1 MDPSDLKQKLLD
13 ETFKAMGLSSNSPL
27 RLLLEP
33 VFAPAAQRF
42 AEVALRFDDDVATV
56 GFRAAAL
63 RLLPRFIRNVHV
75 DGTERIPPEGPLLV
89 VSNHPGTVDAL
100 VIASHLPRPD
110 LKIVVS
116 GVPFLR
122 SLSATA
128 QHLIYTSADIH
139 ERMNVVRSIIRHL
152 GQGGSV
158 LIFPSGG
165 IDPDPALMPGAADEI
180 ETWSPSLDLIVRRLS
195 SVNVLITAVG
205 GVLHDAWVKSPFVRI
220 RRGRRNQQRLAE
232 FFQTIQQMLM
242 PNSLLVSPVVSFAEP
257 LRFTSNSNS
266 PALPTIIARAK
277 EHLAQLQRYLSLY
290 FNG

>member
-1 MDPSDLKQKLLD
+1 MNPSDLKQKLLD
-13 ETFKAMGLSSNSPL
+13 ETFKAMGLSSHSPL

-33 VFAPAAQRF
+33 IFAPAAQRF
-42 AEVALRFDDDVATV
+42 AEVAIRFDSDVSTY

-63 RLLPRFIRNVHV
+63 RLLPRFIRNVQV
-75 DGTERIPPEGPLLV
+75 DGMERIPPEGPLLV
-89 VSNHPGTVDAL
+89 VSNHPGTIDAL

-128 QHLIYTSADIH
+128 QHLIYTSADTH
-139 ERMNVVRSIIRHL
+139 ERVNALRSIIRYL
-152 GQGGSV
+152 GQGGTV

-165 IDPDPALMPGAADEI
+165 IDPDPALMPGATDEI
-180 ETWSPSLDLIVRRLS
+180 ETWSPSLDLIVRRLA

-205 GVLHDAWVKSPFVRI
+205 GVLHEAWIKSPFVRI

-232 FFQTIQQMLM
+232 FFQIIQQMLI

-257 LRFTSNSNS
+257 LRFTANSSS
-266 PALPTIIARAK
+266 PVLPAIIARAK
-277 EHLAQLQRYLSLY
+277 EHLAQLQKRLSLLD
-290 FNG
+290 G